1 MDSSGRPT
9 MQAVGCSC
17 SVGSASIKFHGGAA
31 WIYNLFSG
39 VVEGKL
45 KNMVGGGNGVV
56 NIQFLIRTVVELN
69 ALNFNADAKNS
80 G

>member
-1 MDSSGRPT
+1 

-39 VVEGKL
+39 VLEDKL

-56 NIQFLIRTVVELN
+56 NIQFLII
-69 ALNFNADAKNS
+69 
-80 G
+80 